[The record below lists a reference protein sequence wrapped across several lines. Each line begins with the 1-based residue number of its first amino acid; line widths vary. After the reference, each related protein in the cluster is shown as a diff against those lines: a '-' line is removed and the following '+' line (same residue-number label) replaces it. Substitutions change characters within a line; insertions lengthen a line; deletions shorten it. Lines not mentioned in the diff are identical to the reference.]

1 MNDAKASA
9 ICYTIY
15 NMTDRTPSEEID
27 AIYEEAR
34 KKIEAVTKQY
44 YDEMDAYIAQLEQTK
59 IEKLKK
65 EMGA

>member
-1 MNDAKASA
+1 
-9 ICYTIY
+9 
-15 NMTDRTPSEEID
+15 MTDRTPSEEID

-34 KKIEAVTKQY
+34 EKIEAVTKQY

>member
-1 MNDAKASA
+1 
-9 ICYTIY
+9 
-15 NMTDRTPSEEID
+15 MTDRTPSEEID